1 MTLLFTIQKSSE
13 SQGLLI
19 PLVLALRTPCVGA
32 MKIGSPDIKIPGQ
45 QVCMESPLQEILA
58 F

>member
-19 PLVLALRTPCVGA
+19 PLVLALRTFNKYLFNEYICIQMNG
-32 MKIGSPDIKIPGQ
+32 
-45 QVCMESPLQEILA
+45 
-58 F
+58 